1 MQEVGAVSQAVSEG
15 EQARN
20 GRQLSEGQLRRSGH
34 GKALSRSKIQITSV
48 EKAIYFPDIAI

>member
-34 GKALSRSKIQITSV
+34 GKALSRRAQACGGSGSLQ
-48 EKAIYFPDIAI
+48 